1 MSNNKSQTP
10 SDINAILRS
19 DKALETLKKLEHLEA
34 KQEKLRLELL
44 QSTVLYAVYPEAFEH
59 GSVTVDWHKS
69 NVRLGSPRGYYSTD
83 VIDYG
88 QLTDQKGNL
97 YLLTYEMANRM
108 QISTED
114 RNVLSSHLSIY
125 KEQKLSVETAIASI
139 YIDNDDMNTSTSDY
153 TG

>member
-1 MSNNKSQTP
+1 MSNNKSKTWRN
-10 SDINAILRS
+10 INDILRNDPS
-19 DKALETLKKLEHLEA
+19 LAMLKKLEHLEA

-69 NVRLGSPRGYYSTD
+69 KVRLGSPRGYYSTD

-114 RNVLSSHLSIY
+114 RNVFSSHLSIH
-125 KEQKLSVETAIASI
+125 KEKKISVEAAIRAARAL
-139 YIDNDDMNTSTSDY
+139 DKSTSDY